1 MPTSQPGLPYQIAQ
15 LTAQQPCSSDPRGQ
29 PLLATSMPVG
39 GRGSETE
46 AQTPPLL
53 GTQPCSST
61 TPTASTSDNAA

>member
-1 MPTSQPGLPYQIAQ
+1 
-15 LTAQQPCSSDPRGQ
+15 
-29 PLLATSMPVG
+29 MPVG

-61 TPTASTSDNAA
+61 TPTASTSDNAAYTVYYYTRSRLTR